1 MVKRNIGGLIGV
13 MRGVITSTRSSTPA
27 SSNGAGVG
35 NLGLCA
41 QIAVVRM
48 PDIFPSLP

>member
-1 MVKRNIGGLIGV
+1 LGGLIGV

-35 NLGLCA
+35 NLGYARKSQWCGCPTFCHHC
-41 QIAVVRM
+41 R
-48 PDIFPSLP
+48 